1 MFLSIIDASLT
12 NLIKVQKPLCKVCY
26 GIALVYTSSNSQKIA
41 FNHGNS
47 NKDLTSKM
55 IYIPILYFSMQNKC
69 TLHTGIIKYL
79 ILFVY
84 FLIKSTSYNF
94 G

>member
-12 NLIKVQKPLCKVCY
+12 NLIKVQKTLCKVCY

-47 NKDLTSKM
+47 NKQRFD
-55 IYIPILYFSMQNKC
+55 
-69 TLHTGIIKYL
+69 
-79 ILFVY
+79 
-84 FLIKSTSYNF
+84 
-94 G
+94 

>member
-12 NLIKVQKPLCKVCY
+12 NLIKVQKTLCKVCY
-26 GIALVYTSSNSQKIA
+26 DIALVYTSSNSEKLPLIMVILT
-41 FNHGNS
+41 

-69 TLHTGIIKYL
+69 TLHTGIVKYL
-79 ILFVY
+79 IYLFI
-84 FLIKSTSYNF
+84 FE
-94 G
+94 